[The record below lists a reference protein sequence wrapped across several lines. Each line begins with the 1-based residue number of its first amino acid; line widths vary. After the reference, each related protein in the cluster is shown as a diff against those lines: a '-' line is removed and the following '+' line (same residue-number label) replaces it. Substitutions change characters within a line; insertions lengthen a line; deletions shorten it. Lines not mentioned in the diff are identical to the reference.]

1 MYGFGSYDMYRSVA
15 FLSVVGALA
24 VAFLI
29 PYLLYLA
36 AMQKALSRCSPG
48 NRGLDPGL
56 VWLNLIP
63 MLSFIW
69 NFIVVLKVSE
79 SLDAEVRS
87 RNLSGVESMPGRGVG
102 LAFCILSLFSW
113 VPYVGFI
120 PGTAALICWVVFWV
134 QVSGVS
140 GKLG

>member
-1 MYGFGSYDMYRSVA
+1 MSGFNSYDMYRSIG

-63 MLSFIW
+63 ILSFVW

-79 SLDAEVRS
+79 SLDAEARS
-87 RNLSGVESMPGRGVG
+87 RNLEGVGSMPGRGVG
-102 LAFCILSLFSW
+102 LAFCILSLFTW
-113 VPYVGFI
+113 VPYVGII
-120 PGTAALICWVVFWV
+120 PAMAALICWVVFWI
-134 QVSGVS
+134 QASGVS
-140 GKLG
+140 GRLD